1 MSLEDALNARARP
14 EGLEWLREARAA
26 VAADPTAIRTKFPM
40 VGRKVG
46 RAPLEADADPDDVH
60 AWTID
65 DAARTLLLLALGEH
79 AEAELAELYRYG
91 DAAERRGLLRA
102 LPYLDIGDRGLGLT
116 DDAIRTN
123 DTRLIAAALGPY
135 ATQHLPDAGYDQA
148 VLKCVFVGVP
158 ITGLDGIPARVTPD
172 GARMLAAF
180 VHERVAAGRDV
191 PAEVWTVIDKYPHAE
206 EIAAIEHE
214 LDSPFEDRREAA
226 RRALESQKRGASMRI
241 FDPHAHM
248 TSRTT
253 DDYQAMAASGVKVL
267 VEPAFW
273 LGQPR
278 TSVGSFVDY
287 FNSLLGWER
296 FRAAQFGIRHHC
308 TIGLNPKEAND
319 DVLRREVIEIL
330 PRFLA
335 KDGVVAV
342 GEVGFDAM
350 TPAED
355 EALAAQLA
363 LAIEHELPVLVHTPH
378 RDKAAGTR
386 KTIELVEASGVEPGM
401 VVIDHNNE
409 LTVHE
414 VLASGCWAGF
424 SIYPG
429 TKMDEY
435 RMVRVVEEHGP
446 ERLIVNSACDW
457 GVSDPLK
464 VRKTADAMKAAGI
477 DDDVIDQV
485 VWRNPVEFFAQSGR
499 LILDDLDEPDL
510 TATFEGSGVLRGE
523 RA

>member
-1 MSLEDALNARARP
+1 
-14 EGLEWLREARAA
+14 
-26 VAADPTAIRTKFPM
+26 M

-46 RAPLEADADPDDVH
+46 REPLEADADPADVH

-65 DAARTLLLLALGEH
+65 DAARTLLLVAMGER

-102 LPYLDIGDRGLGLT
+102 LPFLELGDRGLALT

-135 ATQHLPDAGYDQA
+135 ATEHLPDASYDQA

-158 ITGLDGIPARVTPD
+158 ITGARRHPGARDAGRRADARRVRARARRRRPRRAGRGLDRDRQVPARGGD
-172 GARMLAAF
+172 RRDRGRAR
-180 VHERVAAGRDV
+180 ERVRRSPRGRR
-191 PAEVWTVIDKYPHAE
+191 
-206 EIAAIEHE
+206 
-214 LDSPFEDRREAA
+214 SA
-226 RRALESQKRGASMRI
+226 RLSHRIQEPSMRI

-253 DDYQAMAASGVKVL
+253 DDYEAMAASGVKVL

-319 DVLRREVIEIL
+319 DLLRREVIDIL

-342 GEVGFDAM
+342 GEIGFDAM

-355 EALAAQLA
+355 EALHAAA
-363 LAIEHELPVLVHTPH
+363 RRSPSSTSCPCWC
-378 RDKAAGTR
+378 TR
-386 KTIELVEASGVEPGM
+386 
-401 VVIDHNNE
+401 
-409 LTVHE
+409 
-414 VLASGCWAGF
+414 
-424 SIYPG
+424 
-429 TKMDEY
+429 
-435 RMVRVVEEHGP
+435 R
-446 ERLIVNSACDW
+446 
-457 GVSDPLK
+457 
-464 VRKTADAMKAAGI
+464 
-477 DDDVIDQV
+477 
-485 VWRNPVEFFAQSGR
+485 
-499 LILDDLDEPDL
+499 
-510 TATFEGSGVLRGE
+510 TATRR
-523 RA
+523 RARARRSSSSRPPASSPGWWSSTTTTS